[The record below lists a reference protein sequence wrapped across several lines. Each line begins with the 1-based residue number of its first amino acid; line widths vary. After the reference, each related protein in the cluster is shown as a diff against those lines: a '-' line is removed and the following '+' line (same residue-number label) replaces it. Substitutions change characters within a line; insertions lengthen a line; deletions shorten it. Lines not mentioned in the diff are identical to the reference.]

1 PRGIVLPVCSG
12 IRFHVHKPE
21 SDGRAGPG
29 GIWEYGTMDESS
41 NAWVCPQI
49 LQYTRTTERERIL
62 SASWMLRL

>member
-1 PRGIVLPVCSG
+1 MSVLPVCSG

-29 GIWEYGTMDESS
+29 GSGNPVPWMKAVMHGDVRRFCSTHEQRKE
-41 NAWVCPQI
+41 
-49 LQYTRTTERERIL
+49 ERIL